1 MTVKP
6 DAVAWLLSRFGVQ
19 SPSTYTSKYY
29 IPEQSWTGRDAW
41 WFEIPRAAIETPRS
55 AEVHLLLQ
63 VVPDA
68 KEFHYLCVPA
78 SFLKEQLPKLTLQK
92 SGKVSLFLSAEPHN
106 MFVDQRGR
114 GKVAFSQ
121 FLRT

>member
-6 DAVAWLLSRFGVQ
+6 DAVAWLLSHFGVK
-19 SPSTYTSKYY
+19 SPSTYASKYY

-63 VVPDA
+63 VVPNA
-68 KEFHYLCVPA
+68 KEFHYLCVPT

-92 SGKVSLFLSAEPHN
+92 SDKVSLFLSAEPHN

-114 GKVAFSQ
+114 GKVAFSK